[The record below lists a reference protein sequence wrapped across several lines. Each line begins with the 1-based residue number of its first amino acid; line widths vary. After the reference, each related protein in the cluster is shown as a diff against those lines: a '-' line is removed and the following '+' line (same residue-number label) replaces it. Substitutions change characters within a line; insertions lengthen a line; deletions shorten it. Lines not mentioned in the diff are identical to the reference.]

1 MSAGRPA
8 RLSIGVVSAGRV
20 GAVVGASWAAAGHRV
35 VATSGVSRESVK
47 RAAALLP
54 DVPLRPPDAV
64 VAGVDLALLA
74 VPDDV
79 LPGLVRGLAAAGSFR
94 AGQIVVHTSGAHG
107 VSVLTPAAEHGVLP
121 LALHPVMT
129 FTGRT
134 EDVARLAACSVGV
147 TAAAGDEA
155 AWSVGEALVV
165 EMGAEPVRVPEDV
178 RPLYHAALAHG
189 ANHLVTLVSQATELL
204 RATGVAE
211 PSAVVRPLL
220 QAALDNAL
228 AYGDAA
234 LTGPIV
240 RGDVQTVRD
249 HLAKLAGTSL
259 ETLDSYVAMGRAT
272 ANHAVLDGRLHPHR
286 AAAVVE
292 ALNDAWARATG

>member
-8 RLSIGVVSAGRV
+8 RLAVGVVSAGRV

-107 VSVLTPAAEHGVLP
+107 VSVLAPAAEHGVLP

-189 ANHLVTLVSQATELL
+189 ANHLVTLVRDCVETLE
-204 RATGVAE
+204 RAGIRPAERLVA
-211 PSAVVRPLL
+211 PLL
-220 QAALDNAL
+220 SAALDNAL
-228 AYGDAA
+228 RHGDRA
-234 LTGPIV
+234 LTGPV
-240 RGDVQTVRD
+240 ARGDVGTVRI
-249 HLAKLAGTSL
+249 HLRELDAADPDLAETYRVLAG
-259 ETLDSYVAMGRAT
+259 RT
-272 ANHAVLDGRLHPHR
+272 AHR
-286 AAAVVE
+286 AVDAGLLPDHAAHDVLE
-292 ALNDAWARATG
+292 ILQEKP